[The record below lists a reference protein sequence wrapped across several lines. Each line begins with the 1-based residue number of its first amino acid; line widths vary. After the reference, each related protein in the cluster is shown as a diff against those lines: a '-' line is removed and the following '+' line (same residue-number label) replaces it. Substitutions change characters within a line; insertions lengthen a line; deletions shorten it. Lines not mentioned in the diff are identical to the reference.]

1 MQSNVT
7 MCGDKKHRTD
17 VMPCQSLHT
26 RLSEIGTLA
35 WFCGQPG
42 RDPGGRHSQDRGTGS
57 PQRADRSE
65 IVSDWKQWIWT
76 VDGQL
81 MVSCLLYCHGSIY
94 STSTNLFQRKLAES
108 RLFASRVGSYSEPM
122 PLKEAGWRMFTSS
135 ARTDQISVSL
145 SSFSEGKNVT
155 MTSLKAL
162 LVWIFFL
169 LIQRPATPCPLQFLL
184 DHWYF
189 IASAGMWLHRAAVGH
204 FLQDRPARE
213 GLIFL
218 MLG

>member
-1 MQSNVT
+1 
-7 MCGDKKHRTD
+7 
-17 VMPCQSLHT
+17 
-26 RLSEIGTLA
+26 
-35 WFCGQPG
+35 
-42 RDPGGRHSQDRGTGS
+42 
-57 PQRADRSE
+57 
-65 IVSDWKQWIWT
+65 
-76 VDGQL
+76 
-81 MVSCLLYCHGSIY
+81 
-94 STSTNLFQRKLAES
+94 
-108 RLFASRVGSYSEPM
+108 
-122 PLKEAGWRMFTSS
+122 MFTSS

-213 GLIFL
+213 GLIFFDARL
-218 MLG
+218 TFFLGICEMATDPDPPNSGLGLLATSSRPGFSAKIDHCRLSVTVSLIMCWSVMCTLYMCL